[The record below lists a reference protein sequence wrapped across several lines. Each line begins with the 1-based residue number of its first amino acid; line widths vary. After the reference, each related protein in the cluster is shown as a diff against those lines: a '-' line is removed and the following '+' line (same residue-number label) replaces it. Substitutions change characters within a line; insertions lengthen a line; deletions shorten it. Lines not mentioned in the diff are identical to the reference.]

1 MGNEKKAWFLL
12 FCFILLISIPICFI
26 NIYLDCANQLQIFH
40 GDVAEVNIAKATV
53 NGETVYFPK
62 HPNERLCKEELI
74 KVLPEHCDT
83 VAIGSSLL
91 MTLNQNILGLK
102 DGEFYNLGVSGAN
115 LKDYLNTLGIM
126 KPYGKEAD
134 TYIFLLH
141 IDVFLP
147 NTDSRHEFLD
157 SYGNKYIE
165 YLDGKEN
172 FIKEKDNLMQFKSIF
187 ETVFSISYFR
197 DNLKFF
203 SSHGKV
209 IENYIVGGDH
219 PEYAHYFSD
228 GSWGYDIKYSQKTI
242 EDIYDDIK
250 KNGTKFMHAG
260 QHVVD
265 ENFHVFDK
273 IITNL
278 LNHNKKIILYY
289 SPYCPSLYKAYP
301 PQNSPCL
308 REIEKFIY
316 KYDNTENIKIFGS
329 FYPEVLGVTDE
340 DYYDA
345 RHIRREMLQSA
356 FRPVSN

>member
-1 MGNEKKAWFLL
+1 MSNDKKAWFLL
-12 FCFILLISIPICFI
+12 FCFILLITIPICFI
-26 NIYLDCANQLQIFH
+26 NIYIDCANQLQIFH
-40 GDVAEVNIAKATV
+40 GDVAEVNIAKAII

-126 KPYGKEAD
+126 KTYGKEAD

-141 IDVFLP
+141 LDVFLP
-147 NTDSRHEFLD
+147 NTDSRHELFD

-172 FIKEKDNLMQFKSIF
+172 LKKEKNNFYKFKTIF
-187 ETVFSISYFR
+187 ETTFSISYFR
-197 DNLKFF
+197 DNLKYYLT
-203 SSHGKV
+203 HGQV
-209 IENYIVGGDH
+209 IDNYIVGGDH
-219 PEYAHYFSD
+219 PEYAHYYPD
-228 GSWGYDIKYSQKTI
+228 GSWGYSESYMRRGVKDVH
-242 EDIYDDIK
+242 DDVK
-250 KNGTKFMHAG
+250 KHGESFLHDEHCDK
-260 QHVVD
+260 
-265 ENFHVFDK
+265 ENFILFDR

-289 SPYCPSLYKAYP
+289 PPYCPSLYKAYP
-301 PQNSPCL
+301 PLSYPSF
-308 REIEKFIY
+308 REIEQFIS
-316 KYDNTENIKIFGS
+316 KYYSIENVKIYGS
-329 FYPEVLGVTDE
+329 FYPDDLEMSDA
-340 DYYDA
+340 DFYDA
-345 RHIRREMLQSA
+345 RHIRSENLKKA
-356 FRPVSN
+356 FKEIYEN